1 MKTYVLTL
9 MMLLAALPTAAA
21 EGVADDLY
29 KQLSKLDSRRLYDKG
44 YQYIRNGEND
54 KALTCYTI
62 VADRMDPRDS
72 VSVRLAVGS
81 MGNIAYIYSVNEF
94 GKSFVYL
101 DKALKTAEQYKV
113 KDKLPFL
120 YLNMANVMHAD
131 ETVRTPDRMSA
142 RTLDCYRKAYDAA
155 LAVGDWG
162 PLLDALNN
170 VVSIAIGCRQLHD
183 VKWLINNFRSLN
195 IPEGT
200 ADLRFSRLHCDAAEA
215 LMNGDTAR
223 ALGCLERM
231 KGTETAE
238 GDVRAMLQVWAD
250 VANTYYHRGDYVRCV
265 AADTT
270 AIGIAR
276 RHGQRDVAV
285 SFYENLVK
293 CYKALG
299 DKELY
304 RRYYLIYLEQKDSMY
319 YQNQLLDVEHLRF
332 TSELEEVNGRMKTLA
347 AEKRNQQ
354 LVARGA
360 VTAAALSVVI
370 LALIAYG
377 YAKIRKKNRLLFD
390 RYQSAIKEHE
400 EKKLLM
406 AQYERQL
413 AELKASGAQ
422 SLTTG
427 ETGGASK
434 PEGDGLE
441 RKYRYNHIDEDVK
454 DKITARIMQVMENV
468 DEICRED
475 FSVQRLSEL
484 VGWKY
489 NYVAQVLS
497 ERFNKNFSTMLSE
510 YRIREACKR
519 LGDRERYGNYT
530 IEGIAQSVG
539 YKSRTSFTLLFK
551 KVTGLSPSG
560 YVKMTRQAAE

>member
-1 MKTYVLTL
+1 
-9 MMLLAALPTAAA
+9 
-21 EGVADDLY
+21 
-29 KQLSKLDSRRLYDKG
+29 
-44 YQYIRNGEND
+44 
-54 KALTCYTI
+54 
-62 VADRMDPRDS
+62 
-72 VSVRLAVGS
+72 
-81 MGNIAYIYSVNEF
+81 
-94 GKSFVYL
+94 
-101 DKALKTAEQYKV
+101 
-113 KDKLPFL
+113 
-120 YLNMANVMHAD
+120 
-131 ETVRTPDRMSA
+131 
-142 RTLDCYRKAYDAA
+142 
-155 LAVGDWG
+155 
-162 PLLDALNN
+162 
-170 VVSIAIGCRQLHD
+170 
-183 VKWLINNFRSLN
+183 
-195 IPEGT
+195 
-200 ADLRFSRLHCDAAEA
+200 
-215 LMNGDTAR
+215 
-223 ALGCLERM
+223 
-231 KGTETAE
+231 
-238 GDVRAMLQVWAD
+238 
-250 VANTYYHRGDYVRCV
+250 
-265 AADTT
+265 
-270 AIGIAR
+270 
-276 RHGQRDVAV
+276 
-285 SFYENLVK
+285 
-293 CYKALG
+293 
-299 DKELY
+299 
-304 RRYYLIYLEQKDSMY
+304 MY

-413 AELKASGAQ
+413 AELKAGKLAAD
-422 SLTTG
+422 
-427 ETGGASK
+427 EKK
-434 PEGDGLE
+434 PEADGLE

-551 KVTGLSPSG
+551 KVTGLLPSG

>member
-1 MKTYVLTL
+1 MKTYILTL
-9 MMLLAALPTAAA
+9 LTLLAALPVAAA

-29 KQLSKLDSRRLYDKG
+29 KQLSRLDSRRLYKKG
-44 YQYIRNGEND
+44 YQYIQNGEND

-62 VADRMDPRDS
+62 VADRMDPQDS
-72 VSVRLAVGS
+72 VSVSLAVGS
-81 MGNIAYIYSVNEF
+81 MGNIAYIYSVDEF

-120 YLNMANVMHAD
+120 YLNMANVMRAD

-142 RTLDCYRKAYDAA
+142 LTLDCYRKAYDAA

-162 PLLDALNN
+162 SLLDAFNN
-170 VVSIAIGCRQLHD
+170 VVSIAIGCNQLHD
-183 VKWLINNFRSLN
+183 VKWLISSFRSLN

-200 ADLRFSRLHCDAAEA
+200 PDLLFSRLHCDAAEA

-223 ALGCLERM
+223 ALSCFERM
-231 KGTETAE
+231 KGTEASD
-238 GDVRAMLQVWAD
+238 GDVRALLQVWSD
-250 VANTYYHRGDYVRCV
+250 VANTYYYMGDYARCV

-276 RHGQRDVAV
+276 SHGQRDVAV

-293 CYKALG
+293 CYKKLG
-299 DKELY
+299 NDELY
-304 RRYYLIYLEQKDSMY
+304 RKYYLIYLEQKDSMY

-332 TSELEEVNGRMKTLA
+332 TSELEEVNGKMKTLA

-360 VTAAALSVVI
+360 VLVAGLSVAI
-370 LALIAYG
+370 LVLIAYG

-390 RYQSAIKEHE
+390 RYQSVIKEHE

-413 AELKASGAQ
+413 AELKAACSAEAGA
-422 SLTTG
+422 
-427 ETGGASK
+427 K
-434 PEGDGLE
+434 PEADEQE

-454 DKITARIMQVMENV
+454 DEITARIMQVMENV

-497 ERFNKNFSTMLSE
+497 ERFNKSFSAMLSE

-551 KVTGLSPSG
+551 KITGLSPSG
-560 YVKMTRQAAE
+560 YVKMTRQAAEYSS